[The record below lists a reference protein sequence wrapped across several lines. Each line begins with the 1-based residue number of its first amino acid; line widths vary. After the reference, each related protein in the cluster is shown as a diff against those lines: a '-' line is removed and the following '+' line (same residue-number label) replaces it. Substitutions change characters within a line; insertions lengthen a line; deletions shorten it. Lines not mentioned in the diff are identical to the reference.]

1 MNLRALLL
9 GTLFS
14 LSAAMVMLPAATVT
28 MSLDEVRAG
37 MVGTGLTVF
46 QGTQRSEFAA
56 EIMGV
61 LENSTGVSQNL
72 ILARLTGGPLDE
84 SGVIQGMSGSPVYI
98 DGRLIGAVSYAM
110 GSFSKDTIA
119 GLTPIGEML
128 RDDSGRPTGLASIA
142 PKLPLPLG
150 SDSWTAV
157 LANHLRPL
165 TPFATHPDDVRGTGA
180 LPAPAGAIGVQLR
193 PIGTP
198 LVMTGFETGA
208 VDRIAP
214 LFRPGGLV
222 PVVGGALSNQITTNR
237 SLEAGDAIGV
247 SLIRGDFS
255 MAGTGTVTLVDEG
268 RVYAFGHPF
277 YNLGKA
283 QFPMTRAYIHGV
295 LPSLSISSKISA
307 VGDVIG
313 TIDQDR
319 STGISGSFGA
329 GPRMVPLRVTLEA
342 PDRNRVDSFE
352 LEVVADDFFTPM
364 LAYNALLNAL
374 IGHSRQLGAAT
385 YVVNGVVRLVG
396 REAVSFGETFSGD
409 SASVLAALYISGPL
423 TALLNNGFESVA
435 VDAIDVEVTA
445 HDDVRIATIDR
456 AWLDDAEPR
465 PGRTVPLRIVFRTHR
480 GAEIDRTVAVELPS
494 NARGRLQL
502 LIADGTTL
510 ARQERQESGQGL
522 QATDLNQ
529 LIRAMNEARRNNQVY
544 VQLRRADEGAVMAGR
559 RMPSLPPSVL
569 EVLGANRSGPGFTRL
584 RNTSIGEWSIS
595 LDHVISGSRV
605 LTLDLDNP

>member
-9 GTLFS
+9 GTLVS
-14 LSAAMVMLPAATVT
+14 LSAAMVVLPAATAT
-28 MSLDEVRAG
+28 MALGEIRAG

-46 QGTQRSEFAA
+46 QGTQRSEFTA

-110 GSFSKDTIA
+110 GSFTKDAIA
-119 GLTPIGEML
+119 GITPIGEML
-128 RDDSGRPTGLASIA
+128 RDDSGRPTGLASTA
-142 PKLPLPLG
+142 PELPLPLG
-150 SDSWTAV
+150 SDSWTQT
-157 LANHLRPL
+157 LANHLKPL
-165 TPFATHPDDVRGTGA
+165 NAFASHPEDVRGIGT

-198 LVMTGFETGA
+198 LVMTGFEAEA
-208 VDRIAP
+208 VERISP

-222 PVVGGALSNQITTNR
+222 PVVGGTLSNQIITNR

-277 YNLGKA
+277 YNLGEA
-283 QFPMTRAYIHGV
+283 RFPMTGAYIHGV

-329 GPRMVPLRVTLEA
+329 GPRMVPLKVTLAA
-342 PDRNRVDSFE
+342 PDRGRVDSFE

-385 YVVNGVVRLVG
+385 YVVNAVVRLVG

-409 SASVLAALYISGPL
+409 SASVLAALYVSGPL

-435 VDAIDVEVTA
+435 VDAIDVQVTA

-456 AWLDDAEPR
+456 VWLDDAQPR

-480 GAEIDRTVAVELPS
+480 GAEIDRTVSVELPS
-494 NARGRLQL
+494 NVRGPIQL

-522 QATDLNQ
+522 QATDLPQ
-529 LIRAMNEARRNNQVY
+529 LVRAMNEARRNNQVY
-544 VQLRRADEGAVMAGR
+544 VQLRRTDEGAVMAGR

-569 EVLGANRSGPGFTRL
+569 EVLGADRSGPGFTRL
-584 RNTSIGEWSIS
+584 RNTSIGEWSIA
-595 LDHVISGSRV
+595 LDHVVSGSRV
-605 LTLDLDNP
+605 LTLDLNNP